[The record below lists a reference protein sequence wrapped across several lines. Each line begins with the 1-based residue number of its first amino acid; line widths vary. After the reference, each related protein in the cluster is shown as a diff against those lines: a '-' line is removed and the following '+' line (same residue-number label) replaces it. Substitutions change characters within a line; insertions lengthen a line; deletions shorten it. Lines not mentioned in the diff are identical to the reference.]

1 MNIQA
6 LNIQAGDCI
15 FAYCKNKMQ
24 PCTVQRL
31 LDSNHNNVT
40 LKVSTCVPYRQS
52 ASYVIQFHRE
62 ALVELARLKSC
73 RSQTGQQ
80 LPLPQGHRHV

>member
-6 LNIQAGDCI
+6 LDIKVGDRI
-15 FAYCKNKMQ
+15 VAYCKNKRQ

-31 LDSNHNNVT
+31 LDSSHNNIT
-40 LKVSTCVPYRQS
+40 LKVSTCVPYRES
-52 ASYVIQFHRE
+52 ASCVVQFHRE
-62 ALVELARLKSC
+62 ALVELASLKS

-80 LPLPQGHRHV
+80 LLPPQEHTHV